1 MFLHTQTVSTF
12 LHLTGWQDGGDDDA
26 SSQEEPLPVQAQ
38 PERDQSQH
46 LSTDDAVVL
55 LWLGKGMAE
64 VGNDLFSMLSF
75 FCVNWCHG
83 LAMVAKVLTN
93 HQ

>member
-1 MFLHTQTVSTF
+1 MEEMTRPVHKRNLCLYRHSLKETKDSTS
-12 LHLTGWQDGGDDDA
+12 D
-26 SSQEEPLPVQAQ
+26 
-38 PERDQSQH
+38 SQH
-46 LSTDDAVVL
+46 LSTGDAVVL

-75 FCVNWCHG
+75 FCVNWCNG

-93 HQ
+93 Q